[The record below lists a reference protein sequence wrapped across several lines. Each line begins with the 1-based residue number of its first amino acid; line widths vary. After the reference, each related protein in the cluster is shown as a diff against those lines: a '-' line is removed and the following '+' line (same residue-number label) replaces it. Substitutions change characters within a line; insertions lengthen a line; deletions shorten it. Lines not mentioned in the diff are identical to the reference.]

1 MLTAFYIALTSKW
14 RVEHSLFIQPRWACQ
29 YCNCCC
35 CCCSFFLVLF
45 IINFL
50 KSLCF
55 LLCCQLCASFKN
67 LFFVPFAILVVQS
80 SFEQKENALRRR
92 YSYICTM
99 QEKKVVFFHVS
110 DTAINYSTTVT
121 LLVCSFSKQKYL
133 VDPSSVSN
141 LPDGTPCYKSF
152 MESRNHRFWT
162 PQQSSKNRILRLAFT

>member
-1 MLTAFYIALTSKW
+1 MESRTLTVYSTSVGMPIATA
-14 RVEHSLFIQPRWACQ
+14 VVV
-29 YCNCCC
+29 
-35 CCCSFFLVLF
+35 VLF
-45 IINFL
+45 FVLFVINFL

-55 LLCCQLCASFKN
+55 LLCCQPCASLKN
-67 LFFVPFAILVVQS
+67 FFLVPCAILVAES
-80 SFEQKENALRRR
+80 SFEHKENALRHRC
-92 YSYICTM
+92 SCICTM

-110 DTAINYSTTVT
+110 DTSINYSTTVT

-162 PQQSSKNRILRLAFT
+162 PQQSSKNRILRLAWS